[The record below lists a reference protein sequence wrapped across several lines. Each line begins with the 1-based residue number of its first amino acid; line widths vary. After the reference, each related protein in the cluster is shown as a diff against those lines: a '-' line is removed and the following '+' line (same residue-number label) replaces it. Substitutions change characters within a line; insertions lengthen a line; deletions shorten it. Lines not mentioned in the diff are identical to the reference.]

1 MLSHLVIS
9 VFRAL
14 GSFDGHAANM
24 RNHWRNH
31 EISDAGHVNVRLNCR
46 YLARNGRTPSVA
58 SHNVV
63 GPVGAT
69 EPFGAEPSET
79 VQCQRAM
86 VPVLGGLIV
95 WSSQALRPSK
105 GYGAGPLR
113 PVELPSAVLKDLR
126 TPSQSKSRSWN
137 KYIIIQSQCH
147 VD

>member
-1 MLSHLVIS
+1 M
-9 VFRAL
+9 
-14 GSFDGHAANM
+14 
-24 RNHWRNH
+24 
-31 EISDAGHVNVRLNCR
+31 
-46 YLARNGRTPSVA
+46 A

-79 VQCQRAM
+79 VVKAM
-86 VPVLGGLIV
+86 VPVLIGLIV